1 MVKQL
6 TVQNF
11 GDVRRIV
18 DAAAGCID
26 DIGVHDERGAIADA
40 KSILGLMRLDYTHPV
55 KLVSENERELKAVW
69 RALAN

>member
-18 DAAAGCID
+18 EAAAGCID

>member
-1 MVKQL
+1 MIKQI
-6 TVQNF
+6 TVHNF
-11 GDVRRIV
+11 GEVRRIV
-18 DAAAGCID
+18 NAAAGCID
-26 DIGVHDERGAIADA
+26 EIGVHDERGAIADA

>member
-55 KLVSENERELKAVW
+55 KLVSENERELQAVW